1 MVVRGWLANGDLI
14 VKRSVSVAT
23 LVALSFGFSAQV
35 FAQEAY
41 SQGQSSLSFDYN
53 SQAANA
59 IPTRKVD
66 PELLTQVQPGIPPVI
81 SQSEQG
87 LQEIR
92 DTISKIK
99 HVLSSITKEVQRV
112 QVFDLPTPVD
122 MDETFM
128 DPTLQS
134 DYYYPMQPVSDAG
147 MRSGEPLPARKKW
160 MDYYA
165 SELNQL
171 MPVLNNDAAA
181 LVLPDQS
188 GSPITAQMGVMQD
201 SVRQI
206 QTDYGQL
213 KAAMVGPNYD
223 NQYIARLA
231 GALRDDVCGVD
242 SVRKHMLRIVQSDR
256 KQSAKTF

>member
-1 MVVRGWLANGDLI
+1 MKNSFKTFGVMTIA
-14 VKRSVSVAT
+14 
-23 LVALSFGFSAQV
+23 ALSFGVSLNV
-35 FAQEAY
+35 IAQESY
-41 SQGQSSLSFDYN
+41 SQSQSSLTFEYN
-53 SQAANA
+53 PQAANS
-59 IPTRKVD
+59 IPTKKVD
-66 PELLTQVQPGIPPVI
+66 PQLLGQVQPGIPPVI

-92 DTISKIK
+92 DTISKTK
-99 HVLSSITKEVQRV
+99 RVLGSIIKEVQRV
-112 QVFDLPTPVD
+112 QVFDTPTPVD

-134 DYYYPMQPVSDAG
+134 DYYYPMQPASFAG
-147 MRSGEPLPARKKW
+147 PRSGEPLPARRKW

-171 MPVLNNDAAA
+171 MPLLNNDAAA
-181 LVLPDQS
+181 LVLPEQ
-188 GSPITAQMGVMQD
+188 GAAPITAQMGVMKD

-206 QTDYGQL
+206 QTDYVQL
-213 KAAMVGPNYD
+213 KAAMVGPSYD

-231 GALRDDVCGVD
+231 EALRDDLCGVD
-242 SVRKHMLRIVQSDR
+242 SVRKHMLRIVQTDK